1 MSSCGEIRRAPRVDP
16 AIFAPVG
23 ADGRPARSTLDESM
37 RSPSWRNA
45 DIQQM
50 LKFWGL
56 PSRPPGGGRR
66 DRQTILAFWDE
77 QVVIMLHTFLLIF
90 VLL

>member
-1 MSSCGEIRRAPRVDP
+1 
-16 AIFAPVG
+16 
-23 ADGRPARSTLDESM
+23 M

-56 PSRPPGGGRR
+56 PSRSPGGGRR

-77 QVVIMLHTFLLIF
+77 QVVIMLLTFFAHLCFIVAGSAQTGDHRSSSDARLPPW
-90 VLL
+90 